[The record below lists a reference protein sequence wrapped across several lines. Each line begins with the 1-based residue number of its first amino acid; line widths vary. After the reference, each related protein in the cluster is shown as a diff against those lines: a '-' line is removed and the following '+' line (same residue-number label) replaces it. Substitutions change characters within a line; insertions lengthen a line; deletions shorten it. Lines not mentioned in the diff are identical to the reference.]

1 MPVKFNYS
9 PFEEDIIIA
18 GIKGTGKTE
27 RAKKI
32 LSEIS
37 SLPYW
42 VHDFQRNKFTKYGK
56 VCHTVEE
63 LEPGSQ
69 CIFQPKINDYSNF
82 LAFCRRIHFEV
93 GVILAD
99 IFIDQREVMWSDLAG
114 NTDPATLSPPDR
126 LQRVSG

>member
-93 GVILAD
+93 AEKSANLVYVID
-99 IFIDQREVMWSDLAG
+99 
-114 NTDPATLSPPDR
+114 
-126 LQRVSG
+126 